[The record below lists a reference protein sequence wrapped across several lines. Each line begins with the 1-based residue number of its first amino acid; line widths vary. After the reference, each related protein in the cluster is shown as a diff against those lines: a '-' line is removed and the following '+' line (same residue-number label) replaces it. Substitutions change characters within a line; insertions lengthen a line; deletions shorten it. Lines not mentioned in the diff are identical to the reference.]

1 MKSIDAS
8 SDNPQ
13 STVTAQEQECHYTNT
28 TILFYENI
36 MSQHL
41 GKRRAAGSFR
51 QLSAAKYLT
60 DFSSNDYLGFARSL
74 ELKDLFQKALK
85 NYPNTFLGATG
96 SRLLAGNNSY
106 TEALEKEIAAFHLA
120 QAALIFNSGYDA
132 NLGLL
137 SCLPQR
143 NDTILID
150 QLVHA
155 SIIDGARLSYA
166 KRHAFKHNDLNDLEQ
181 KLQRS
186 KGNIYIVV
194 ESVYSMDGD
203 EAPLEE
209 ICVLAERYH
218 AAVLVD
224 EAHAIGIFGQQGRGL
239 VVEKGLSDR
248 VFARTITF
256 GKALGTH
263 GAAILGSE
271 LLRNYLINFAR
282 SFIYSTAASFTSHLA
297 TSLAYNFLRQT
308 NNHQADIQKRI
319 AFFKRIVA
327 TGEPLIP
334 SRSPIQMLLIPG
346 NQQAKDAAS
355 DLQRQGFDIRPILS
369 PTVQAGSE
377 RLRICL
383 HNHNTFEEIE
393 TLAHYLKKYL

>member
-1 MKSIDAS
+1 MKSTDAS
-8 SDNPQ
+8 SINPEN
-13 STVTAQEQECHYTNT
+13 TATAQQQECHYTNT
-28 TILFYENI
+28 SILFHENI

-41 GKRRAAGSFR
+41 GERRAAGSFR
-51 QLSAAKYLT
+51 QLKTSKHLT
-60 DFSSNDYLGFARSL
+60 DFSSNDYLGFARSS

-96 SRLLAGNNSY
+96 SRLLAGNDSF

-120 QAALIFNSGYDA
+120 PAALIFNSGYDA

-143 NDTILID
+143 HDTILTD

-166 KRHAFKHNDLNDLEQ
+166 KRHTFKHNDLNDLEQ

-186 KGNIYIVV
+186 SGNIYIVV

-209 ICVLAERYH
+209 ICDLAERYH
-218 AAVLVD
+218 AVVFVD
-224 EAHAIGIFGQQGRGL
+224 EAHAVGIFGQQGRGL
-239 VVEKGLSDR
+239 VVEKGLSSR

-271 LLRNYLINFAR
+271 LLRNYLVNFAR

-297 TSLAYNFLRQT
+297 TSLAYGFLKQT
-308 NNHQADIQKRI
+308 NHQSNIQKRI
-319 AFFKRIVA
+319 AFFKRIVS
-327 TGEPLIP
+327 TSERLIP
-334 SRSPIQMLLIPG
+334 SRSPIQMLVLPG
-346 NQQAKDAAS
+346 NQQAKNAATN
-355 DLQRQGFDIRPILS
+355 LQKQGFDIRPILS
-369 PTVQAGSE
+369 PTVQIGSE

-383 HNHNTFEEIE
+383 HNHNTFEDIE
-393 TLAHYLKKYL
+393 ALAHSLKRYL